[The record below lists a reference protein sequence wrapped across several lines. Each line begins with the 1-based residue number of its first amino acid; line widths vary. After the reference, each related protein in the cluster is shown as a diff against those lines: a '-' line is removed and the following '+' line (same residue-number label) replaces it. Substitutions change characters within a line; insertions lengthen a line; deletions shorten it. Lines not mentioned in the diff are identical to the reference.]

1 VIGKGELRGIGVVAD
16 LTASVKGKV
25 EIMWSGPQAIPALA
39 ASGLDPHAT
48 GETVRVIVPEEK
60 VDQTIDV
67 LRSQKARLIA
77 VTPMRSTLED
87 YFVAKLAA
95 PAESAR

>member
-1 VIGKGELRGIGVVAD
+1 VV
-16 LTASVKGKV
+16 
-25 EIMWSGPQAIPALA
+25 
-39 ASGLDPHAT
+39 
-48 GETVRVIVPEEK
+48 VPEDK
-60 VDQTIDV
+60 VDQTIDM

-77 VTPMRSTLED
+77 VTPVRATLED